1 MEEESG
7 FRMKVKKMVLKCMRA
22 GSKMATET
30 VEAEIFGIM
39 VACMK
44 ENIKIT
50 VSQAKALITRITAIN
65 T

>member
-1 MEEESG
+1 MEEESW
-7 FRMKVKKMVLKCMRA
+7 FTMKVKMVLKCMRA
-22 GSKMATET
+22 GSNMAKET
-30 VEAEIFGIM
+30 VEAELFGL
-39 VACMK
+39 VVTCMK